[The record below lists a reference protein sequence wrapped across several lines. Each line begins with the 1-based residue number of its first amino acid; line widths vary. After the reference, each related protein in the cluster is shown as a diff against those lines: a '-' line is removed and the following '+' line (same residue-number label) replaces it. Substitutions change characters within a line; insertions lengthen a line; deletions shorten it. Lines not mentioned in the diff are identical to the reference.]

1 MPEVLASRGVR
12 VGRVL
17 FRRVVLAGLLGFL
30 HLVPFP
36 MHPVEVMADDA
47 GAILEALRI
56 PLKEAVAEAPRR
68 L

>member
-1 MPEVLASRGVR
+1 
-12 VGRVL
+12 
-17 FRRVVLAGLLGFL
+17 
-30 HLVPFP
+30 